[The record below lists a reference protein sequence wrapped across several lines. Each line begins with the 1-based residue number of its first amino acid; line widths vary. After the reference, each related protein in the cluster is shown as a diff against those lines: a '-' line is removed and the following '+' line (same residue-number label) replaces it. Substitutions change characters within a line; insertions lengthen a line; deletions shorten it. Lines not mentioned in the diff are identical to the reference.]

1 MKIFNNL
8 VENILPGNYAI
19 TKSMEISKVETSGTL
34 WYTKKFL
41 VWYYFIFLSN
51 KIMTLEYI
59 NEVKNIFDN
68 YISDMDESIKEEAK
82 KFFFPECE
90 LINCK
95 SKKFRSFENFLGR
108 KECATQKEKDEY
120 ILLNKK
126 YYFSFIMESGGQSGV
141 KKEIKNKLYMDNF
154 NIDQLEKIISDFEPH
169 KTKNITQIIN
179 DYHAFLRNERQIL
192 YYYGFFHSKSTGA
205 NDLEFSSLTPI
216 GELAIKA
223 NSYELLCI
231 WEHQKIKMISQSINT
246 NIDKIEGL
254 NVNVDSFDISYSPYI
269 NILKV
274 LKRGSFS
281 TREYKYIISRHKEM
295 LGDIEKIKIDD
306 NILNELEKK
315 VKSFNRT
322 GDNSNEDFEKELKKY
337 LLGIRNDLKNDN
349 NTNPLSICDW
359 KRSRPI
365 TIINFQKFNS
375 LYEMYLFLN
384 EYKIKKYR
392 SIFEMSTKELKNK
405 YIANNKNIK
414 FKVNPKIKIEWDLYN
429 IRPDKYIFMGII
441 CVILNEIFL
450 TANFND
456 FLEISFKRFK
466 TLMIYLGI
474 KNNKHWIKEF
484 EIFFDAYKNKNIE
497 KLIENDFLEY
507 NSKKNILAYREKS
520 SSDLY
525 KKLEKFNL
533 YEIPGKKR
541 NFYLIALLKTYYMNT
556 YISKQLTLKCE
567 CCNSESFITA
577 SGDPYIEFHHLIPF
591 SKLGPDYYLNLIAL
605 CPNCHRKI
613 HYMPIENKNELYA
626 GIDQFNYMKR
636 TIVERLQKLKKL
648 NLLKSYH
655 LEYLVSDNAIT
666 NEDII

>member
-1 MKIFNNL
+1 MKILNNL

-19 TKSMEISKVETSGTL
+19 TKSMEISKIETSGTL

-51 KIMTLEYI
+51 KVMTLEYI

-95 SKKFRSFENFLGR
+95 SKKFRSFINFLGR
-108 KECATQKEKDEY
+108 KEYATQKEKDEY

-141 KKEIKNKLYMDNF
+141 KREIKNNLYTDTF
-154 NIDQLEKIISDFEPH
+154 NVDQLEKIISDFESD
-169 KTKNITQIIN
+169 KNINITQIIN
-179 DYHAFLRNERQIL
+179 DYHAFLRNERQVL

-231 WEHQKIKMISQSINT
+231 WEHQKIKMISQSINI
-246 NIDKIEGL
+246 NIDKIVGL
-254 NVNVDSFDISYSPYI
+254 NINIDNFGISYSPYI

-274 LKRGSFS
+274 LRNGSFS

-306 NILNELEKK
+306 NILSELEEK

-322 GDNSNEDFEKELKKY
+322 GDNNNEDFEKELKKY
-337 LLGIRNDLKNDN
+337 LLGIRGDLKNDN

-359 KRSRPI
+359 KRGKPI
-365 TIINFQKFNS
+365 TIINQKKFNS

-384 EYKIKKYR
+384 EYKILKYR
-392 SIFEMSTKELKNK
+392 NIFEMSTEELKKK
-405 YIANNKNIK
+405 YTANNRNTK
-414 FKVNPKIKIEWDLYN
+414 FKVNPKIKVEWDLYN

-450 TANFND
+450 TINFED
-456 FLEISFKRFK
+456 FLETSFKRFQ
-466 TLMIYLGI
+466 TLIRDLGI
-474 KNNKHWIKEF
+474 KNKKHWIKEF
-484 EIFFDAYKNKNIE
+484 KIFFDAYKNKNIE
-497 KLIENDFLEY
+497 KLIENELLEY
-507 NSKKNILAYREKS
+507 NSRINILAYREKS

-541 NFYLIALLKTYYMNT
+541 NLHLIGLLKTYYMNT

-577 SGDPYIEFHHLIPF
+577 SGEPYIEFHHLIPF

-613 HYMPIENKNELYA
+613 HYMPIENKNELYT
-626 GIDQFNYMKR
+626 GINQFNYMKS
-636 TIVERLQKLKKL
+636 TIVERLKKLKKL

-655 LEYLVSDNAIT
+655 LEYLISDNAIT